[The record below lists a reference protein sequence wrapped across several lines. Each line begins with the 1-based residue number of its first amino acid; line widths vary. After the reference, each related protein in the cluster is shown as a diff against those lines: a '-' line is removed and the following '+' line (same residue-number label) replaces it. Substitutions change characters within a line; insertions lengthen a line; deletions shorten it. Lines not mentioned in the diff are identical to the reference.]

1 MDDIP
6 TSIYVRSRCHSRRH
20 RQPTASS
27 TATARVVSQSHT
39 LAVGPVLLY
48 RIESSS
54 VINREKNVRRVLLR
68 WSYFRHSTNLRL
80 PRPSRFAPLSCL
92 VLFFFAVA
100 QNFVIMRHCGKVG
113 GHELAAQLREPT
125 TLTAI
130 TREVKAPEFDPHFYR
145 EVPTPE
151 RGTCRGCK
159 VCHQPRACA
168 CVRASA
174 HRVVAPPRTC

>member
-1 MDDIP
+1 MCGAFSSLEVVVLSSLNQSTP
-6 TSIYVRSRCHSRRH
+6 STPLPFRSLG
-20 RQPTASS
+20 
-27 TATARVVSQSHT
+27 VS
-39 LAVGPVLLY
+39 G
-48 RIESSS
+48 
-54 VINREKNVRRVLLR
+54 
-68 WSYFRHSTNLRL
+68 
-80 PRPSRFAPLSCL
+80 L
-92 VLFFFAVA
+92 VFFSVA

-168 CVRASA
+168 CLRRHECPLCCVR
-174 HRVVAPPRTC
+174 PPEPAEKLEARRH